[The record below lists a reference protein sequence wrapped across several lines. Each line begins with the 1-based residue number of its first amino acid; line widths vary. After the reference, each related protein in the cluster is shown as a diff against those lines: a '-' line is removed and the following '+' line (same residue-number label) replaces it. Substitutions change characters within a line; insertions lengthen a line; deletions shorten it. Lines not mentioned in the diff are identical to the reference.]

1 MRILFRLFAFLA
13 FLVPCL
19 FASFSFAAHN
29 NPLMR
34 TCRREQGLFWIVY
47 APNQELPLCF
57 LGDAAIGAEA
67 LHGYKHGAGTVMAV
81 SVYKKTMGAT
91 CAQVGAVTIAGRDSE
106 NAAFEVC
113 QFQDGSLIEKQ
124 TLLRGQG
131 AAANSALNRA
141 LNNAF

>member
-1 MRILFRLFAFLA
+1 MRILFPLFA

-19 FASFSFAAHN
+19 FASFSFAANN

-47 APNQELPLCF
+47 ATNQELPLCF
-57 LGDAAIGAEA
+57 FGEAAIGAEA
-67 LHGYKHGAGTVMAV
+67 LHGYKHGGGVVMAV

-91 CAQVGAVTIAGRDSE
+91 CEQVGAVTIAGRDSK

-113 QFQDGSLIEKQ
+113 QFNDGTLIEKS